1 MMTKEELLKCLP
13 DKDDLRSLMD
23 DCYNDDYRCVDY
35 KDFQIAIY
43 EFVEGKI
50 ENLEV
55 ANKSVNIK
63 LTKDGDE
70 YCFLLGEN
78 LQEGIAGFGKSILE
92 ALTKFKNVWGN
103 DMDNK
108 YRVSRVKLY
117 FNDLVDVLEEEEK

>member
-1 MMTKEELLKCLP
+1 MTKEELLKCWP
-13 DKDDLRSLMD
+13 DEDDLKSIED
-23 DCYNDDYRCVDY
+23 DCSDYRGIDY
-35 KDFQIAIY
+35 KQMPRAIY
-43 EFVEGKI
+43 EFIEGKI

-63 LTKDGDE
+63 LTKDGNE

-108 YRVSRVKLY
+108 YRVSRVELY
-117 FNDLVDVLEEEEK
+117 FNDLVDVLEEERIE